1 MTALLHRAQS
11 RAAAA
16 RGRKKERREKA
27 AKAQRRLSRL
37 LEKSR
42 VAVCELTPELLI
54 RIANPAAARLCG
66 ADAEELSGKRIFE
79 VLEPIGAEDLASKWS
94 APRLWSSTEL
104 PAPMVLPLMKR
115 SFNPSLS

>member
-1 MTALLHRAQS
+1 MHPRLRRQLASLRTELPPAFRQLIAAIDAHYREFDAERAELEESLASVTALLHRAQS

-42 VAVCELTPELLI
+42 VAVFELTP
-54 RIANPAAARLCG
+54 
-66 ADAEELSGKRIFE
+66 
-79 VLEPIGAEDLASKWS
+79 
-94 APRLWSSTEL
+94 
-104 PAPMVLPLMKR
+104 
-115 SFNPSLS
+115 